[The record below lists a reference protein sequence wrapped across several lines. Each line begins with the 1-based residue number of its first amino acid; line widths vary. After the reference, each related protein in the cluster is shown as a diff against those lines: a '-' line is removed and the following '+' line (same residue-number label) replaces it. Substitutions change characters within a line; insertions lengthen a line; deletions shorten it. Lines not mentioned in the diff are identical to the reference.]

1 MGVCWADGC
10 LSEAKF
16 KCSGCKTAW
25 YWQVT
30 FPHLNFRASHH
41 NFELA
46 VDLSVNMLHGR
57 HTRKNARSI
66 ECYTI
71 WNKRGK
77 RKLLKG
83 PSRNLVQLIAQD
95 ATSSTQKIMNLTKS
109 ALIVVTQLARVALA
123 ITREVGRRI
132 YFYRP
137 LMSPVGSCYCPN
149 SNFGSSY
156 CERGTLSNCSNSPS

>member
-1 MGVCWADGC
+1 MGVCWADEC

-25 YWQVT
+25 YWQVI
-30 FPHLNFRASHH
+30 FPHHNFRASHH

-46 VDLSVNMLHGR
+46 IDLSVNMPHGR
-57 HTRKNARSI
+57 HTRKNARPI

-71 WNKRGK
+71 WSRRK
-77 RKLLKG
+77 RKLPKG

-95 ATSSTQKIMNLTKS
+95 ATLSTQKIMNLIKS

-132 YFYRP
+132 YFLPTANVTRRILLLP
-137 LMSPVGSCYCPN
+137 QFELWS
-149 SNFGSSY
+149 FI
-156 CERGTLSNCSNSPS
+156 L